1 MNENNA
7 EESFTRFISPASLIL
22 VGLVILQF
30 APTIM
35 GLTTQQVTT
44 IGFGAF
50 AVGAFSFVVIF
61 NHARNP
67 IATDKFAV
75 NASQALVVYA
85 GVLTILVYEGTFST
99 SALLVAVCVVLVLG
113 TLASIVFER
122 LGEDVN
128 I

>member
-1 MNENNA
+1 MSKNNA
-7 EESFTRFISPASLIL
+7 EESFTRFMSPALLIL

-30 APTIM
+30 TPTLM

-44 IGFGAF
+44 LGFGAF

-67 IATDKFAV
+67 IATDKFAI

-85 GVLTILVYEGTFST
+85 GILTILVYEGTFST

-113 TLASIVFER
+113 TFTSIVFER
-122 LGEDVN
+122 LGEEVN